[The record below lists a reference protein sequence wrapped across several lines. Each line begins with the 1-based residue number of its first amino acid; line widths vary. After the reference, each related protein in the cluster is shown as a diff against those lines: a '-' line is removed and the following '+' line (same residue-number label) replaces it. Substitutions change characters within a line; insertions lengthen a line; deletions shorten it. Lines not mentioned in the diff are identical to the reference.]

1 MAAAGR
7 DPGPA
12 GGTREMNYMRLI
24 RNPVSLRAAFG
35 GLALTACAPG
45 DPGSRGGPGSLLA
58 AADRPPVCSV
68 PAPQDFLQG
77 DCTKAK
83 QKLSWKPR
91 VAFDVSA
98 SPGRSGPGPGRGRG
112 G

>member
-1 MAAAGR
+1 
-7 DPGPA
+7 
-12 GGTREMNYMRLI
+12 MNYIRLI

-91 VAFDVSA
+91 VAFDELVREMVDADVELMSTNPNA
-98 SPGRSGPGPGRGRG
+98 
-112 G
+112 